1 MILFANRLKQLRVK
15 NDLRQRQMSAVLEI
29 DSGLYSKIERGE
41 RRAKKEQVLQLACFL
56 HVDEKELLTFW
67 QVDQFSNAVSTDY
80 PIAYDAMQMAF
91 DQYKQLNTKTHGK

>member
-1 MILFANRLKQLRVK
+1 MMLFANKLRQLRVK

-41 RRAKKEQVLQLACFL
+41 RRAKKEHVVKLAHFL
-56 HVDEKELLTFW
+56 HVEEKELLTLW

-80 PIAYDAMQMAF
+80 RIATNAMQIAY
-91 DQYKQLNTKTHGK
+91 DQYKQLNTQKHEK

>member
-1 MILFANRLKQLRVK
+1 MMLFANRLKQLRVK

-56 HVDEKELLTFW
+56 HVDEKRIAHILASGAIQQCSFNRL
-67 QVDQFSNAVSTDY
+67 SNCLRCHANG
-80 PIAYDAMQMAF
+80 F
-91 DQYKQLNTKTHGK
+91 